1 LPDATLDPSGQF
13 AVAEV
18 SVKEITG
25 QFPQGNIQI
34 LPHDVISV
42 PRAEMVYVI
51 GDVKR
56 SGGFVIGDNE
66 SMSILQVLSLAEGM
80 NGTADRRHARILR
93 PTAGG
98 TQRTEMIVDV
108 KAILD
113 GKSEDVAMRA
123 DDILFIPGSTGKKV
137 SLRALETAIQT
148 GTGVLT
154 GLFIWR

>member
-1 LPDATLDPSGQF
+1 
-13 AVAEV
+13 
-18 SVKEITG
+18 
-25 QFPQGNIQI
+25 
-34 LPHDVISV
+34 
-42 PRAEMVYVI
+42 
-51 GDVKR
+51 
-56 SGGFVIGDNE
+56 
-66 SMSILQVLSLAEGM
+66 
-80 NGTADRRHARILR
+80 
-93 PTAGG
+93 
-98 TQRTEMIVDV
+98 MIVDV